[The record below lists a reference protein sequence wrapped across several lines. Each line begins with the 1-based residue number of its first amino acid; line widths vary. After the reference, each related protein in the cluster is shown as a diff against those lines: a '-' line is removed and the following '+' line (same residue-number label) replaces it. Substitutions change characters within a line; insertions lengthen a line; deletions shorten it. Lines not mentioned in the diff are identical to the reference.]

1 MQKFTLIG
9 NIVLAF
15 VFFFIGRYLV
25 QQMGQAGFLFILGL
39 VAAFYL
45 GWWYWRKKRGR

>member
-1 MQKFTLIG
+1 MGKSTLAR
-9 NIVLAF
+9 NILLAF

-25 QQMGQAGFLFILGL
+25 QQMGDAGLLVILGL

-45 GWWYWRKKRGR
+45 GWWLLQRKQK

>member
-1 MQKFTLIG
+1 MQKTTLVR
-9 NIVLAF
+9 NILLAF

-25 QQMGQAGFLFILGL
+25 SQMGASGVIIILGL

-45 GWWYWRKKRGR
+45 AWWFLRKKPS